1 MSESRDDSK
10 IKNSNGG
17 TKMKADLEVGQ
28 ERFNN
33 GMFLVV
39 LAVKGNDALFL
50 RTGDSPEYIIGREVV
65 LDHDGDIEWSWG
77 KYFSTHFDSAV
88 SAFYDV
94 ELYPEIAPEFEDED
108 EGESEDWLM
117 EQSKGKV
124 VLDDLNFDTLGHPD
138 VEWYLDDLGD
148 IPPGIGVP
156 VKK

>member
-65 LDHDGDIEWSWG
+65 LDPDGDIEWSWG

-94 ELYPEIAPEFEDED
+94 AMVKEDDDMFID
-108 EGESEDWLM
+108 EYERESEDWLM
-117 EQSKGKV
+117 EHSKGLFDKELEDIT
-124 VLDDLNFDTLGHPD
+124 LDDLIHPD
-138 VEWYLDDLGD
+138 FF
-148 IPPGIGVP
+148 
-156 VKK
+156 

>member
-17 TKMKADLEVGQ
+17 TKMKADLKVGQ
-28 ERFNN
+28 ERCNN

-65 LDHDGDIEWSWG
+65 LDPDGDIEWSWG
-77 KYFSTHFDSAV
+77 KYYSVFLDSAV

-94 ELYPEIAPEFEDED
+94 AMVKEDDLLDMFIDKD

-124 VLDDLNFDTLGHPD
+124 VLDDL
-138 VEWYLDDLGD
+138 GD